1 MIGKNILQSGGF
13 SAFIPDPFPPD
24 GVFVLSP
31 EIVRLDTEASRLIG
45 KLDGIT
51 ELLPDVDFFITMYV
65 RLDATDS
72 SQIEG
77 TRATIVDAIEASGKI
92 EGDLPSDVDDIL
104 HYIDALN
111 YGMKRLEDFPLSL
124 RFIREIHAE
133 LMKWARATHFADPG
147 NFRASQN
154 WIGGKTPVDAV
165 FVPPPVHEMHRAL
178 DDFERFLHTI
188 DDLPPL
194 VKVAYIHAH
203 FETIHPFLDGNGRTG
218 RILIALY
225 LWKEQILEKPVLF
238 LSSYFK
244 KYKSIYYDRLT
255 DYREDREEKWVRFF
269 LEGIVETAE
278 SAIRT
283 VKSITTIRERDMMKM
298 SSLNKT
304 ASESGMITLKRLFSQ
319 PIITVGT
326 IQDWTGFSTR
336 AGAQK
341 LIDRF
346 VELGIL
352 RIKDESKKYGRTYV
366 YKDYLDIFH
375 NTLG

>member
-1 MIGKNILQSGGF
+1 
-13 SAFIPDPFPPD
+13 
-24 GVFVLSP
+24 
-31 EIVRLDTEASRLIG
+31 
-45 KLDGIT
+45 
-51 ELLPDVDFFITMYV
+51 
-65 RLDATDS
+65 
-72 SQIEG
+72 
-77 TRATIVDAIEASGKI
+77 
-92 EGDLPSDVDDIL
+92 
-104 HYIDALN
+104 
-111 YGMKRLEDFPLSL
+111 
-124 RFIREIHAE
+124 
-133 LMKWARATHFADPG
+133 
-147 NFRASQN
+147 
-154 WIGGKTPVDAV
+154 
-165 FVPPPVHEMHRAL
+165 MHRAL